1 MGNDEI
7 ENIEGL
13 HFVDVDIGHP
23 IFNTPVFVYD
33 SSLNQYY
40 SAFLNHEM
48 IWESLAP
55 YAYRYQYEAKIIT
68 KWAYFPEK

>member
-1 MGNDEI
+1 MSNDDM

-13 HFVDVDIGHP
+13 NFVSVDVGHP

-55 YAYRYQYEAKIIT
+55 LECHYQYEAKIIT
-68 KWAYFPEK
+68 KWSYYPEE